1 MEEIKKRR
9 GRPTGSLNKSTI
21 IKMQQQNNKGGGVS
35 IMHFDKQIENS
46 AIVRPNALY
55 GIMNWGRD
63 NLYAY
68 KLIDLY
74 NTSVTHKACCD
85 FMTNAVV
92 GEGIDWETM
101 QVKNG
106 DIPNPNYSMGW
117 NEFIR
122 ALAFDFALY
131 SSFAFQV
138 IRNKDGRTYSFFPQ
152 PMETVRV
159 EEADEDGV
167 INNAYLCKDWSA
179 TGKYPPVKIPMFG
192 FQSDREIPKGVPYLF
207 YHRQYNPVNFYYGLP
222 IYSAGINAAQ
232 SERAYQI
239 YDLKSITNGFT
250 PAGCL
255 TLPSV
260 EDDNERQAIIKNITE
275 LFTGEQNSNA
285 IMISW
290 RDNPEQKPV
299 EFTSFA
305 APTSNVNLYDAAN
318 ERTVNRICAAW
329 KIPSKALIGYPADN
343 TGFSDSGAYM
353 ESAYALYNVNV
364 ANNARR
370 EILDVINQLFQ
381 MNNVDIE
388 IVLKPLRYKID
399 DAQTTL
405 PTQNKPEGE
414 GKEEEEVEEREDN
427 TI

>member
-1 MEEIKKRR
+1 M
-9 GRPTGSLNKSTI
+9 GRKLGSLNKSTI
-21 IKMQQQNNKGGGVS
+21 AKMQAANSKGGGVS

-55 GIMNWGRD
+55 GIMNFGVD
-63 NLYAY
+63 NLYPY
-68 KLIDLY
+68 KLINLY

-85 FMTNAVV
+85 FSTNAIV

-122 ALAFDFALY
+122 ALAFDFSLY
-131 SSFAFQV
+131 SAFAFQV

-152 PMETVRV
+152 PIETVRV

-167 INNAYLCKDWSA
+167 INNAYICKDWSA
-179 TGKYPPVKIPMFG
+179 TGKYPPIKIPMFG
-192 FQSDREIPKGVPYLF
+192 FQSEREIPKGVPYLF
-207 YHRQYNPVNFYYGLP
+207 YHRQINPVNFYYGLP
-222 IYSAGINAAQ
+222 IYSSAINAIQAEAQ
-232 SERAYQI
+232 YQTF
-239 YDLKSITNGFT
+239 DLKNIVNGFT
-250 PAGCL
+250 PVGCL
-255 TLPSV
+255 TLPEV
-260 EDDNERQAIIKNITE
+260 ETSEERDAIIKNITSMFSGAE
-275 LFTGEQNSNA
+275 NSNA
-285 IMISW
+285 LMVTFRNNIE
-290 RDNPEQKPV
+290 DKGV
-299 EFTSFA
+299 EFVPFTQKTQSA
-305 APTSNVNLYDAAN
+305 DLYANAN
-318 ERTVNRICAAW
+318 ERTINRIMAAW

-381 MNNVDIE
+381 MNNVDVE

-405 PTQNKPEGE
+405 PTQNKPQGE
-414 GKEEEEVEEREDN
+414 GKDEEEVEEREND

>member
-1 MEEIKKRR
+1 MS
-9 GRPTGSLNKSTI
+9 RPKGSLNKTTI
-21 IKMQQQNNKGGGVS
+21 LKMQQQNSKGGGVRV
-35 IMHFDKQIENS
+35 MNFDKQIENS

-55 GIMNWGRD
+55 GIMNFGVD
-63 NLYAY
+63 NLYPY
-68 KLIDLY
+68 KLINLY

-85 FMTNAVV
+85 FSTNAIV
-92 GEGIDWETM
+92 GEGIDWESM

-122 ALAFDFALY
+122 SLAFDFSLY
-131 SSFAFQV
+131 SAFAFQ
-138 IRNKDGRTYSFFPQ
+138 IIKNKDGRTYSFFPQ
-152 PMETVRV
+152 PIETVRV

-167 INNAYLCKDWSA
+167 INNAYICKDWSA
-179 TGKYPPVKIPMFG
+179 TGKYPPIKIPMFG
-192 FQSDREIPKGVPYLF
+192 FQSEREIPKGVPYLF
-207 YHRQYNPVNFYYGLP
+207 YHRQINPVNFYYGLP
-222 IYSAGINAAQ
+222 IYSSAINAIQAEAQ
-232 SERAYQI
+232 YQTF
-239 YDLKSITNGFT
+239 DLKNIVNGFT
-250 PAGCL
+250 PVGCL
-255 TLPSV
+255 TLPEV
-260 EDDNERQAIIKNITE
+260 ETSEERDAIIKNITSMFSGAE
-275 LFTGEQNSNA
+275 NSNA
-285 IMISW
+285 LMVTFRNNIE
-290 RDNPEQKPV
+290 DKGV
-299 EFTSFA
+299 EFVPFTQKTQSA
-305 APTSNVNLYDAAN
+305 DLYANAN
-318 ERTVNRICAAW
+318 ERTINRIMAAW

-381 MNNVDIE
+381 MNNVDVE

-405 PTQNKPEGE
+405 PTQNKPQDEA
-414 GKEEEEVEEREDN
+414 KDEEEVEEREND

>member
-1 MEEIKKRR
+1 M
-9 GRPTGSLNKSTI
+9 GRKLGSLNKSTI
-21 IKMQQQNNKGGGVS
+21 AKMQAQASKGGGIS

-55 GIMNWGRD
+55 GIMNFGVD
-63 NLYAY
+63 NLYPY
-68 KLIDLY
+68 KLINLY

-85 FMTNAVV
+85 FSTNAIV

-106 DIPNPNYSMGW
+106 DVPNPNYSMGW

-122 ALAFDFALY
+122 ALAFDFSLY
-131 SSFAFQV
+131 SAFAFQI

-152 PMETVRV
+152 PIETVRV

-167 INNAYLCKDWSA
+167 INNAYICKDWSA
-179 TGKYPPVKIPMFG
+179 TGKYPPIKIPMFG
-192 FQSDREIPKGVPYLF
+192 FQSEREIPKGVPYLF
-207 YHRQYNPVNFYYGLP
+207 YHRQINPVNFYYGLP
-222 IYSAGINAAQ
+222 IYSSAINAIQAEAQ
-232 SERAYQI
+232 YQTF
-239 YDLKSITNGFT
+239 DLKNIVNGFT
-250 PAGCL
+250 PVGCL
-255 TLPSV
+255 TLPEV
-260 EDDNERQAIIKNITE
+260 ETSEERDAIIKNITSMFSGAE
-275 LFTGEQNSNA
+275 NSNA
-285 IMISW
+285 LMVTFRSNIE
-290 RDNPEQKPV
+290 DKGV
-299 EFTSFA
+299 EFVPFTQKSQSA
-305 APTSNVNLYDAAN
+305 DLYANAN
-318 ERTVNRICAAW
+318 ERTINRIMAAW

-381 MNNVDIE
+381 MNNVDVE

-405 PTQNKPEGE
+405 PTQNKPQGE
-414 GKEEEEVEEREDN
+414 GKDEEEVEEREND

>member
-1 MEEIKKRR
+1 M
-9 GRPTGSLNKSTI
+9 GRKLGSLNKSTI
-21 IKMQQQNNKGGGVS
+21 AKMQAQASKGGGVS

-55 GIMNWGRD
+55 GIMNFGVD
-63 NLYAY
+63 NLYPY
-68 KLIDLY
+68 KLINLY

-85 FMTNAVV
+85 FSTNAIV

-122 ALAFDFALY
+122 ALAFDFSLY
-131 SSFAFQV
+131 SAFAFQ
-138 IRNKDGRTYSFFPQ
+138 IIKNKDGRTYSFFPQ
-152 PMETVRV
+152 PIETVRV

-167 INNAYLCKDWSA
+167 INNAYICKDWSA
-179 TGKYPPVKIPMFG
+179 TGKYPPIKIPMFG
-192 FQSDREIPKGVPYLF
+192 FQSEREIPKGVPYLF
-207 YHRQYNPVNFYYGLP
+207 YHRQINPVNFYYGLP
-222 IYSAGINAAQ
+222 IYSSAINAIQAEAQ
-232 SERAYQI
+232 YQTF
-239 YDLKSITNGFT
+239 DLKNIVNGFT
-250 PAGCL
+250 PVGCL
-255 TLPSV
+255 TLPEV
-260 EDDNERQAIIKNITE
+260 ETSEERDAIIKNITSMFSGAE
-275 LFTGEQNSNA
+275 NSNA
-285 IMISW
+285 LMVTFRNNIE
-290 RDNPEQKPV
+290 DKGV
-299 EFTSFA
+299 EFVPFTQKTQSA
-305 APTSNVNLYDAAN
+305 DLYANAN
-318 ERTVNRICAAW
+318 ERTINRIMAAW

-381 MNNVDIE
+381 MNNVDVE

-405 PTQNKPEGE
+405 PTENKPQDEA
-414 GKEEEEVEEREDN
+414 KDEEEVEEREND

>member
-1 MEEIKKRR
+1 M
-9 GRPTGSLNKSTI
+9 GRLKGSLNKSTI
-21 IKMQQQNNKGGGVS
+21 AKMQAANSKGGGVS

-46 AIVRPNALY
+46 AIVRPNSLY
-55 GIMNWGRD
+55 GIMNWGKD

-92 GEGIDWETM
+92 GEGIDWESM

-122 ALAFDFALY
+122 ALAFDFSLY
-131 SSFAFQV
+131 SSFAFQI

-152 PMETVRV
+152 PIETVRV
-159 EEADEDGV
+159 EEADEEGV
-167 INNAYLCKDWSA
+167 INNAYICKDWSA
-179 TGKYPPVKIPMFG
+179 TGKYPPIKIPMFG
-192 FQSDREIPKGVPYLF
+192 FQSEREIPKGVPYLF
-207 YHRQYNPVNFYYGLP
+207 YHRQINPVNFYYGLP
-222 IYSAGINAAQ
+222 IYSSAINAIQAEAQ
-232 SERAYQI
+232 YQTF
-239 YDLKSITNGFT
+239 DLKNIVNGFT
-250 PAGCL
+250 PVGCL
-255 TLPSV
+255 TLPEV
-260 EDDNERQAIIKNITE
+260 ETSEERDAIIKNITSMFSGAE
-275 LFTGEQNSNA
+275 NSNA
-285 IMISW
+285 LMVTFRSNIE
-290 RDNPEQKPV
+290 DKGV
-299 EFTSFA
+299 EFVPFTQKSQSA
-305 APTSNVNLYDAAN
+305 DLYANAN
-318 ERTVNRICAAW
+318 ERTINRIMAGW

-405 PTQNKPEGE
+405 PTESKPQDEA
-414 GKEEEEVEEREDN
+414 KDEEEVEERKND

>member
-1 MEEIKKRR
+1 M
-9 GRPTGSLNKSTI
+9 GRLKGSLNKSTI
-21 IKMQQQNNKGGGVS
+21 AKMQQNSKGGGVRV
-35 IMHFDKQIENS
+35 MNFDKQIENS

-55 GIMNWGRD
+55 GIMNFGVD
-63 NLYAY
+63 NLYPY
-68 KLIDLY
+68 KLINLY

-85 FMTNAVV
+85 FSTNAIV
-92 GEGIDWETM
+92 GEGINWEAM

-122 ALAFDFALY
+122 ALAFDFSLY
-131 SSFAFQV
+131 SAFAFQI

-152 PMETVRV
+152 PIETVRV

-167 INNAYLCKDWSA
+167 INNAYICKDWSA
-179 TGKYPPVKIPMFG
+179 TGKYPPIKIPMFG
-192 FQSDREIPKGVPYLF
+192 FQSEREIPKGVPYLF
-207 YHRQYNPVNFYYGLP
+207 YHRQINPVNFYYGLP
-222 IYSAGINAAQ
+222 IYSSAINAIQAEAQ
-232 SERAYQI
+232 YQTF
-239 YDLKSITNGFT
+239 DLKNIVNGFT
-250 PAGCL
+250 PVGCL
-255 TLPSV
+255 TLPEV
-260 EDDNERQAIIKNITE
+260 ETSEERDAIIKNITSMFSGAE
-275 LFTGEQNSNA
+275 NSNA
-285 IMISW
+285 LMVTFRSNIE
-290 RDNPEQKPV
+290 DKGV
-299 EFTSFA
+299 EFVPFTQKSQSA
-305 APTSNVNLYDAAN
+305 DLYANAN
-318 ERTVNRICAAW
+318 ERTINRIMAGW

-405 PTQNKPEGE
+405 PTESKPQDEA
-414 GKEEEEVEEREDN
+414 KDEEEVEERKND

>member
-1 MEEIKKRR
+1 M
-9 GRPTGSLNKSTI
+9 GRKLGSLNKSTI
-21 IKMQQQNNKGGGVS
+21 AKMQAQTSKGGGVS

-55 GIMNWGRD
+55 GIMNFGVD
-63 NLYAY
+63 NLYPY
-68 KLIDLY
+68 KLINLY

-85 FMTNAVV
+85 FSTNAIV
-92 GEGIDWETM
+92 GDGIDWETM

-122 ALAFDFALY
+122 ALAFDFSLY
-131 SSFAFQV
+131 SAFAFQI

-152 PMETVRV
+152 PIETVRV

-167 INNAYLCKDWSA
+167 INNAYICKDWSA
-179 TGKYPPVKIPMFG
+179 TGKYPPIKIPMFG
-192 FQSDREIPKGVPYLF
+192 FQSEREIPKGVPYLF
-207 YHRQYNPVNFYYGLP
+207 YHRQINPVNFYYGLP
-222 IYSAGINAAQ
+222 IYSSAINAIQAEAQ
-232 SERAYQI
+232 YQTF
-239 YDLKSITNGFT
+239 DLKNIVNGFT
-250 PAGCL
+250 PVGCL
-255 TLPSV
+255 TLPEV
-260 EDDNERQAIIKNITE
+260 ETSEERDAIIKNITSMFSGAE
-275 LFTGEQNSNA
+275 NSNA
-285 IMISW
+285 LMVTFRNNIE
-290 RDNPEQKPV
+290 DKGV
-299 EFTSFA
+299 EFVPFTQKSQSA
-305 APTSNVNLYDAAN
+305 DLYANAN
-318 ERTVNRICAAW
+318 ERTINRIMAGW

-381 MNNVDIE
+381 MNNVDVE

-405 PTQNKPEGE
+405 PTENKPQDEA
-414 GKEEEEVEEREDN
+414 KDEEEVEEREND

>member
-1 MEEIKKRR
+1 M
-9 GRPTGSLNKSTI
+9 GRKLGSLNKSTI
-21 IKMQQQNNKGGGVS
+21 AKMQAQASKGGGVS

-55 GIMNWGRD
+55 GIMNFGVD
-63 NLYAY
+63 NLYPY
-68 KLIDLY
+68 KLINLY

-85 FMTNAVV
+85 FSTNAIV

-122 ALAFDFALY
+122 SLAFDFSLY
-131 SSFAFQV
+131 SAFAFQI

-152 PMETVRV
+152 PIETVRV

-167 INNAYLCKDWSA
+167 INNAYICKDWSA
-179 TGKYPPVKIPMFG
+179 TGKYPPIKIPMFG
-192 FQSDREIPKGVPYLF
+192 FQSEREIPKGVPYLF
-207 YHRQYNPVNFYYGLP
+207 YHRQINPVNFYYGLP
-222 IYSAGINAAQ
+222 IYSSAINAIQAEAQ
-232 SERAYQI
+232 YQTF
-239 YDLKSITNGFT
+239 DLKNIVNGFT
-250 PAGCL
+250 PVGCL

-260 EDDNERQAIIKNITE
+260 ETDEERDAIIKNITSMFSGAE
-275 LFTGEQNSNA
+275 NSNA
-285 IMISW
+285 LMITF
-290 RDNPEQKPV
+290 RNNIEDKGV
-299 EFTSFA
+299 EFVPFTQKTQSA
-305 APTSNVNLYDAAN
+305 DLYANAN
-318 ERTVNRICAAW
+318 ERTINRIMAAW

-381 MNNVDIE
+381 MNNVDVE

-405 PTQNKPEGE
+405 PTQNKPQGE
-414 GKEEEEVEEREDN
+414 GKDEEEVEEREND

>member
-1 MEEIKKRR
+1 
-9 GRPTGSLNKSTI
+9 
-21 IKMQQQNNKGGGVS
+21 MQQQNSKGGGVRV
-35 IMHFDKQIENS
+35 MNFDKQIENS

-55 GIMNWGRD
+55 GIMNFGVD
-63 NLYAY
+63 NLYPY
-68 KLIDLY
+68 KLINLY

-85 FMTNAVV
+85 FSTNAIV

-122 ALAFDFALY
+122 ALAFDFSLY
-131 SSFAFQV
+131 SSFAFQI

-152 PMETVRV
+152 PIETVRV
-159 EEADEDGV
+159 EEADEEGV
-167 INNAYLCKDWSA
+167 INNAYICKDWSA
-179 TGKYPPVKIPMFG
+179 TGKYPPIKIPMFG
-192 FQSDREIPKGVPYLF
+192 FQSEREIPKGVPYLF
-207 YHRQYNPVNFYYGLP
+207 YHRQINPVNFYYGLP
-222 IYSAGINAAQ
+222 IYSSAINAIQAEAQ
-232 SERAYQI
+232 YQTF
-239 YDLKSITNGFT
+239 DLKNIVNGFT
-250 PAGCL
+250 PVGCL
-255 TLPSV
+255 TLPEV
-260 EDDNERQAIIKNITE
+260 ETSEERDAIIKNITSMFSGAE
-275 LFTGEQNSNA
+275 NSNA
-285 IMISW
+285 LMVTFRNNIE
-290 RDNPEQKPV
+290 DKGV
-299 EFTSFA
+299 EFVPFTQKTQSA
-305 APTSNVNLYDAAN
+305 DLYANAN
-318 ERTVNRICAAW
+318 ERTINRIMAAW

-381 MNNVDIE
+381 MNNVDVE

-405 PTQNKPEGE
+405 PTENKPQGE
-414 GKEEEEVEEREDN
+414 GKDEEEVEEREND